1 MTPTTRRLRPHLLI
15 LATAAVIGLA
25 IAIGAGLSIATGAGF
40 IMDDGDYYAFL
51 GLAAAGLTIAFT
63 AVAVLLGRIVRPAS
77 PAFWRLAALL
87 GITACAGLASGSCA
101 VWGADDS
108 DTAIAVGLG
117 AAALALL
124 ITVAVIK
131 IIADR
136 GVVRFYALAGIAAYP
151 AGWLTALAWHAGEGF
166 SNPLW
171 YASPLWY
178 VSIVFVMP
186 AAAFAA
192 TRVWRQYH
200 ISPFTAVAIGCWAAL
215 AIFLAA
221 LAFAWGFHANSYI
234 CPILDW
240 GGRPCQSHLNAVVF
254 TLIAGGVPPTLAAG
268 AAWIA
273 TAGVGQRQA
282 DPPS

>member
-15 LATAAVIGLA
+15 LTAVAVIGLA
-25 IAIGAGLSIATGAGF
+25 IAVGAGLSIATGAGF
-40 IMDDGDYYAFL
+40 IMDVVHYYAFSVL
-51 GLAAAGLTIAFT
+51 TVVGLTIALT
-63 AVAVLLGRIVRPAS
+63 ALAILLGRIARPAP

-87 GITACAGLASGSCA
+87 GITACAGLASGACA

-108 DTAIAVGLG
+108 DTTIAVGLG

-136 GVVRFYALAGIAAYP
+136 GVVGSYALAGIAAYP
-151 AGWLTALAWHAGEGF
+151 AGWLTALAWYTGEGF

-171 YASPLWY
+171 YAS
-178 VSIVFVMP
+178 IVFVMP
-186 AAAFAA
+186 AAALAA
-192 TRVWRQYH
+192 TRAWRQYH

-215 AIFLAA
+215 AVFLAA

-234 CPILDW
+234 CPIFDW
-240 GGRPCQSHLNAVVF
+240 GSRPCQSHLNAVVF
-254 TLIAGGVPPTLAAG
+254 TLIAGGVPPALAAG

-282 DPPS
+282 RPPP